1 LTQALQTNTDE
12 TLADGMGETVE
23 QIKVDLTSK
32 ITAAARS
39 SSTPRVLSSTG
50 VFLFLLPRASLY
62 DEKREAH
69 YGSYYWAETMPGLP
83 MDLKSSRSK
92 LDSTFLF
99 FSTLDLNICLKS
111 DQHLQNNLHQ
121 LSL

>member
-12 TLADGMGETVE
+12 TLADGMAETVE

-50 VFLFLLPRASLY
+50 VFLFLLPSGMYPHASF
-62 DEKREAH
+62 
-69 YGSYYWAETMPGLP
+69 TPV
-83 MDLKSSRSK
+83 
-92 LDSTFLF
+92 
-99 FSTLDLNICLKS
+99 
-111 DQHLQNNLHQ
+111 Q
-121 LSL
+121 